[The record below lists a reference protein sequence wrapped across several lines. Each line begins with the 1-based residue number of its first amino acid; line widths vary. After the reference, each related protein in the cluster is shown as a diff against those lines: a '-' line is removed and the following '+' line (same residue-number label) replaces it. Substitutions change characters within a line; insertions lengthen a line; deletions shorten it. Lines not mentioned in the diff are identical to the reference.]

1 VDSVWWQI
9 AIIVGLVVGMAAK
22 ACSVSYSRFQEDLI
36 SQIER
41 EDAGTPVIENYDNF
55 TVFPVGVNV
64 GGRPVIF
71 SVLVRGQEDGSQA
84 VEFENWLIPYDAV
97 VQALKL
103 EVTPLADGQLD
114 VRSPGLIT
122 RLNPQEL
129 RNDPELGL
137 VLSIQEVQG
146 LLGVPAEFDI
156 NEYAIILNPPWLGQ
170 KTGGIAATET
180 PVKLEGLPRITP
192 NDLTLTAIEE
202 RITATGSESALGLG
216 ESSSVSYRGELA
228 VVGTLRSGSW
238 YVRVNQPDLLDSPSW
253 SLTEAQYLRQTDVAD
268 YVVGSQPTFWRS
280 QGRGDYWGVT
290 TIQRQGFTPPV
301 TFGGGGFSPG
311 QRLQASQ
318 VGQTIVGEAEPGTL
332 VRLTQGFSDRVLAEV
347 LVDSSGVYRFEDVPI
362 GGQTLGNY
370 RILLYP
376 QGRLSAQ
383 PEVREATFS
392 TVPGQI
398 PDGAAATIVSAG
410 FSHQPPGLN
419 RQNFVGQWQDF
430 QGGITQ
436 RWGVSEDLTIGVGGI
451 YDQTVRGLAD
461 VFFRPNGI
469 PLEVA
474 ASVLSPDQQ
483 GDWDIN
489 ANLRYEPTSNISLQF
504 NSDRVAQRLNLNWR
518 IFPRLTVLGTY
529 NSREGTAVG
538 IQTGLS
544 RRGFFTFARA
554 TIDDQNRWRWNATQ
568 RLGFLQLNHQGN
580 ELGFRSELN
589 YNLSR
594 RFLGDG
600 YSALLSYETRNLQ
613 RRDNFATIGW
623 RYRSKARSLDGSY
636 LWETQLG
643 YGVGSQGSGWIAQVQ
658 TTIIPG
664 LLLRGR
670 YDGVSL
676 TSSEANYSLE
686 LVASLNVQ
694 EGVTP
699 GDRQSDRFRDRGGI
713 LIQPFFDRNNNGK
726 LDSGEEIYTENPE
739 LLLILNNQPI
749 QSFRPQVQ
757 ADRIGLRLPPG
768 TYRLDFDPSGFPLDW
783 QTVND
788 AYAVEVVAGSNTLIQ
803 VPLVLS
809 YTLSG
814 VVTDAQGNVVAG
826 ARVEAISADGEQRR
840 FSVTNGAGVYYLEQ
854 LPQGTFTLFINQE
867 PAQPGTITLDEDAE
881 PFQEL
886 NLRSP

>member
-1 VDSVWWQI
+1 MDSVWWQI
-9 AIIVGLVVGMAAK
+9 AIIVGLVLGMAAK
-22 ACSVSYSRFQEDLI
+22 ADSVSYSRFQETMI
-36 SQIER
+36 SQTER
-41 EDAGTPVIENYDNF
+41 EDSVTPVIENSDNF

-71 SVLVRGQEDGSQA
+71 SVLVRGQEDGRQA
-84 VEFENWLIPYDAV
+84 VAFETWLIPYDAV
-97 VQALKL
+97 VQALNL
-103 EVTPLADGQLD
+103 EVTPLPDGQLE

-129 RNDPELGL
+129 QNDPELGL
-137 VLSIQEVQG
+137 VLSIEEVET

-170 KTGGIAATET
+170 KTGRIAATET
-180 PVKLEGLPRITP
+180 PVQLEGLPRITP
-192 NDLTLTAIEE
+192 TDFTLTAIEE
-202 RITATGSESALGLG
+202 RITATGSESASGLG
-216 ESSSVSYRGELA
+216 ESSSLNYRGELA
-228 VVGTLRSGSW
+228 AVGTLLSGSW
-238 YVRVNQPDLLDSPSW
+238 YVRVNQPDLLESPSW
-253 SLTEAQYLRQTDVAD
+253 SLTEAQYLRQTDTAD
-268 YVVGSQPTFWRS
+268 YVIGSQPTFWRS
-280 QGRGDYWGVT
+280 QGRGNYWGVT

-318 VGQTIVGEAEPGTL
+318 VGRTIVGEAEPGTL
-332 VRLTQGFSDRVLAEV
+332 VRLTQGFSDLVLAEV

-370 RILLYP
+370 RVLLYP

-398 PDGAAATIVSAG
+398 PKGASATIVSVG
-410 FSHQPPGLN
+410 WTHQPSGFIT
-419 RQNFVGQWQDF
+419 QNFIGEWNSF
-430 QGGITQ
+430 QGGIAQ
-436 RWGVSEDLTIGVGGI
+436 RWGISEDLTIGVGGM
-451 YDQTVRGLAD
+451 YDQKLRGLAD

-474 ASVLSPDQQ
+474 ASVVSPDHE
-483 GDWDIN
+483 GDWDSN
-489 ANLRYEPTSNISLQF
+489 ANVRYEPTSSIRVQLS
-504 NSDRVAQRLNLNWR
+504 SDRFAQRLNLNWR
-518 IFPRLTVLGTY
+518 VFPRLTVLGTY

-538 IQTGLS
+538 MQTGFS

-580 ELGFRSELN
+580 ELGFRSDLN

-600 YSALLSYETRNLQ
+600 YSVGLSYETRKLQ
-613 RRDNFATIGW
+613 QRDTFATVGL
-623 RYRSKARSLDGSY
+623 RYRSPARSPDGSY
-636 LWETQLG
+636 LWDTQLG
-643 YGVGSQGSGWIAQVQ
+643 YGLGSQGSGWIAQIQ

-664 LLLRGR
+664 LLVRGR

-676 TSSEANYSLE
+676 TSNEANYSLE

-694 EGVTP
+694 DGVSP

-713 LIQPFFDRNNNGK
+713 LIQPFFDRNRNGNR
-726 LDSGEEIYTENPE
+726 DPGEEIYTENPE

-757 ADRIGLRLPPG
+757 ANGIRLRLPSG
-768 TYRLDFDPSGFPLDW
+768 TYRLDFDPSGFPIDW
-783 QTVND
+783 QTVNE
-788 AYAVEVVAGSNTLIQ
+788 AYAVEVVAGSYTLVQ

-854 LPQGTFTLFINQE
+854 LPQGTFTLQINQE